1 MVFDLNGTLTDPAPI
16 GEALGASEA
25 GDVVHERAVRSAFVD
40 ALTDVYRPLAE
51 HIRAAVT
58 VEARGRGL
66 DRSFPAQ
73 VLWGEADP
81 ALRIEPHGEQVRETL
96 GVDSV
101 VRLPAK
107 HLVQE
112 DAPEALAERVAG
124 LAASVGAGD

>member
-25 GDVVHERAVRSAFVD
+25 GDVVLERAVRSAFVD

-58 VEARGRGL
+58 VEARRRGL
-66 DRSFPAQ
+66 DQTAIDE
-73 VLWGEADP
+73 WGEADP
-81 ALRIEPHGEQVRETL
+81 ALRIEPHGEQVREAL

-112 DAPEALAERVAG
+112 DAPEAIAERVAG